1 MGAVVHPH
9 VCTVE
14 VPYPVPGEQ
23 VTDDILM
30 VSYHNQGEAS
40 AIDALLLPCRG
51 LGKQPA
57 PTVLAIPTEDPIN
70 PLADNTP
77 PSLPNSP
84 GNKSE
89 SGVPINEVIAALS
102 GNPTHQSAGNAALI
116 PHHNPEDQSAVKGPG
131 NPSNGTTHQA
141 ADDDHLERSLTQ
153 GGPVTEPILVT
164 PHSDSEDK
172 SAEITSSHYP
182 RYQPLD
188 DTSFIS
194 DHHQEEKDSEDK
206 PETGSLTVSQKDQAD
221 HPSNKALVI
230 SCQEAEVSPA
240 NEVFQTRESVFG
252 KPPSDDDQ
260 SVSFHNLGPETPD
273 EAPTASAN
281 KSADKPSGTASL
293 ERTHETEQSLESD
306 ALLATENETE
316 NAHVGEILTEPLHD
330 SEHKITDENLV
341 SDRLEDKSAKHAFGV
356 FNHKLNGEEED
367 ESLLVTNDTLESNHS
382 SDAVMLPDASGPKNT
397 DEVVLS
403 SDHGSGKQRDDE
415 VYLTLSYRPEDRPLD
430 NVLLASSHDSDD
442 PSAGESLVISYHDLE
457 APPTKDDL
465 LIISNTLNHQ
475 PASDTDLALLKES
488 NNQPEDGLLVV
499 SPYDFAPHL
508 LRLSTVSKPNQL
520 LAQALTQMRAVRD
533 DYATAAYIKSFNW
546 SYIVESVKNL
556 SKKAAYE
563 WQPEVFYIVVFRS
576 RVDPMTNR
584 LNLGLMDAKAHE
596 EAMES
601 GGLLKYWFGVPDAN
615 CRNLATCK
623 FSQRLFGMNQLSSV

>member
-1 MGAVVHPH
+1 M
-9 VCTVE
+9 
-14 VPYPVPGEQ
+14 
-23 VTDDILM
+23 TDDVLM
-30 VSYHNQGEAS
+30 ISYHNQGEAS
-40 AIDALLLPCRG
+40 AINALLLPCRG
-51 LGKQPA
+51 IGKQPA

-84 GNKSE
+84 GNKSG
-89 SGVPINEVIAALS
+89 SGVPINDAFAALS
-102 GNPTHQSAGNAALI
+102 SNPTHQSAGDAALF
-116 PHHNPEDQSAVKGPG
+116 PHHNPEDQPAVEGPG

-153 GGPVTEPILVT
+153 GRPVAEPILVT
-164 PHSDSEDK
+164 LHNDSEDK

-188 DTSFIS
+188 DTSFVS
-194 DHHQEEKDSEDK
+194 VHHQEEKDSEDK
-206 PETGSLTVSQKDQAD
+206 PENGSLTVSQEDQAD

-230 SCQEAEVSPA
+230 SNQEAEISPA
-240 NEVFQTRESVFG
+240 NEVLQTRESVFG
-252 KPPSDDDQ
+252 KPPNDDDK
-260 SVSFHNLGPETPD
+260 SVSLHDLGPETPD

-281 KSADKPSGTASL
+281 ESEDKLSGTASL
-293 ERTHETEQSLESD
+293 ERAHETEQSLESD
-306 ALLATENETE
+306 VLLATKHETE
-316 NAHVGEILTEPLHD
+316 NAHVGEILTDPLHD
-330 SEHKITDENLV
+330 SEHKIADENLV
-341 SDRLEDKSAKHAFGV
+341 SDRLEDKSAEHTLAF
-356 FNHKLNGEEED
+356 FNHKLNGEEEG
-367 ESLLVTNDTLESNHS
+367 ESVLVTNDTLESNHS
-382 SDAVMLPDASGPKNT
+382 SDAVVLSDASGPEHT
-397 DEVVLS
+397 DGVVLS
-403 SDHGSGKQRDDE
+403 SDDGSGKQHGDD
-415 VYLTLSYRPEDRPLD
+415 VHLTWSHRPEDRPLD

-442 PSAGESLVISYHDLE
+442 PSAGDSLVISYHDLE

-475 PASDTDLALLKES
+475 PASDTDLALSKES

-499 SPYDFAPHL
+499 SPYNFAPHL

-533 DYATAAYIKSFNW
+533 DYATAAYIESFNW
-546 SYIVESVKNL
+546 SSIVESVKNL

-576 RVDPMTNR
+576 RVDPGTNR
-584 LNLGLMDAKAHE
+584 LDLGLMDAKAHE

-623 FSQRLFGMNQLSSV
+623 FSQRVLGTNQLSSV